1 MILIQTMFSY
11 MLFYLQSTVGIFN
24 DMKDLFDKCGIDYAC
39 IFEEEN
45 EDEENVRMKTTIG
58 RVINRCKRSV
68 AIWANEDEMVASL
81 FEGEV

>member
-1 MILIQTMFSY
+1 MILIQTMFPY

-39 IFEEEN
+39 IFEGEN
-45 EDEENVRMKTTIG
+45 EDEENVRMKTTID

>member
-1 MILIQTMFSY
+1 MWYRLRVYI
-11 MLFYLQSTVGIFN
+11 
-24 DMKDLFDKCGIDYAC
+24 C
-39 IFEEEN
+39 IFEGEN
-45 EDEENVRMKTTIG
+45 EDEENVRVKTTIG